1 MTISSVLVA
10 NRGEIALRVVRTC
23 REMGIRTVVAH
34 STADRDS
41 AGVWH
46 ADSSVQIG
54 PPAAKRSYLNVAAVV
69 SAALQSGVDAV
80 HPGYGFLSEDADFA
94 EACESNGLVFIGP
107 PAKVLIDLADK
118 ARARQV
124 AAAAGLP
131 VLPGG
136 MSTSP
141 DANAAKEL
149 AAEIGYPVIIKA
161 VAGGGGRG
169 MTVVRE
175 PEDFL
180 TAYARTR
187 ATAQAVFGDPGVYI
201 ERYLDVARHIEVQV
215 LADRYGNA
223 VHLGARDCS
232 VQRSR
237 QKLLEEAPPPGL
249 PADVA
254 ERMAQQAV
262 EAARHMGYVG
272 AGTFE
277 FLVDEENRFHFMEIN
292 CRIQV
297 EHPVTEAIVGM
308 DLVREQLLVASG
320 EPLTVTQDGVLQ
332 RGAAIEC
339 RINAED
345 PARGFLPTPGTIDEF
360 AAPAGPFTRVDSHCH
375 PHMRVTPYYDSL
387 LAKVIVWAPDRA
399 QAIARM
405 DRALREAVV
414 RSDSVHT
421 TIEFLQD
428 VLAHPLFLEARHTT
442 TLVDAMLAPP
452 PTHTAGGPS

>member
-1 MTISSVLVA
+1 MISSILVA

-23 REMGIRTVVAH
+23 REMGIRAVVAH
-34 STADRDS
+34 STADRDT

-46 ADSSVQIG
+46 ADGSVQIG
-54 PPAAKRSYLNVAAVV
+54 PPQPKRSYLNVAAVV
-69 SAALQSGVDAV
+69 SAALKAGVEAV

-94 EACESNGLVFIGP
+94 EACESNGLIFVGP
-107 PAKVLIDLADK
+107 PAEVLGRLGDK
-118 ARARQV
+118 ARARQA

-136 MSTSP
+136 ATAGA
-141 DANAAKEL
+141 DANAAKDL

-161 VAGGGGRG
+161 AAGGGGRG
-169 MTVVRE
+169 MTVVRD
-175 PEDFL
+175 PQDFL
-180 TAYARTR
+180 TAYAQTR
-187 ATAQAVFGDPGVYI
+187 ATAQAVFGDPGVYV
-201 ERYLDVARHIEVQV
+201 EKYLDAARHVEVQV
-215 LADRYGNA
+215 LADRHGNV

-237 QKLLEEAPPPGL
+237 QKLLEETPPPGL
-249 PADVA
+249 PVSVTEQM
-254 ERMAQQAV
+254 ERQAA
-262 EAARHMGYVG
+262 EAARRMGYVG

-277 FLVDEENRFHFMEIN
+277 FLVDADCRYYFMEIN

-297 EHPVTEAIVGM
+297 EHPVTEAVSGVDI
-308 DLVREQLLVASG
+308 VREQLLVASG
-320 EPLTVTQDGVLQ
+320 LRLSMTQPEVLL

-345 PARGFLPTPGTIDEF
+345 PNRGFLPTPGTIDEF

-387 LAKVIVWAPDRA
+387 LAKVVVWAPTRA

-405 DRALREAVV
+405 DRALREAVI

-421 TIEFLQD
+421 TTAFLQE
-428 VLAHPLFLEARHTT
+428 VLAHPLFRDAKHTT
-442 TLVDAMLAPP
+442 TLVDAMLAPANP
-452 PTHTAGGPS
+452 FPRLP